1 MNTLVLG
8 KIFLLL
14 AAGGPLLGKAA
25 FVGVFL
31 LLLVWLILMPA
42 RLLGQSDA
50 YPPWWRNVR
59 LWAIAIATIQ
69 ILVYLRFG

>member
-50 YPPWWRNVR
+50 YPP
-59 LWAIAIATIQ
+59 
-69 ILVYLRFG
+69 G